1 MSSLPSDSTALHGRF
16 CIEAELAR
24 GGMGA
29 VYRAVDRSTGKRVA
43 LKRLL
48 AGGGPKV
55 GALFEREFYV
65 LSSLSHPRII
75 EVYEYGVDAE
85 GPFYTMELLEGSDL
99 REVAPVDVVTAC
111 RYLRDVASSLALL
124 HVRRLLHR
132 DISPR
137 NVRTLPDGGC
147 KLLDFGALTS
157 FGTPPDFVG
166 TAPAIPPEALFGQGM
181 DQRADIFSLGAL
193 AFFVLTRRHGYPAK
207 NFADLPDVWK
217 QKPPPPSA
225 FAPDVPQ
232 ELDQLVLSMLS
243 VDLLARPRSAAE
255 VIERL
260 NVIGGLEPD
269 QDKRAVQAY
278 FVGAALVEREHE
290 VARIKRR
297 IERAMSGRGN
307 SVFVE
312 GSAGCGKTRLLAES
326 VRLAQLSGMTA
337 LQVDAALQ
345 NEEAFS
351 TVQALI
357 GRLARFS
364 PKLAA
369 AIFPD
374 PKALPRNLSALEAA
388 FAEISEKT
396 PLMLVVDNV
405 ERADAESTALLLAL
419 SRGCKTRRLLVLTS
433 AGHRSSGNA
442 SIALRA
448 LRDAGTSVR
457 LRELTEGGVH
467 SLLTSA
473 FGDIPH
479 VKRTGTRLFEVTSGN
494 PDHCMTVMQGWVTSG
509 VAGYESGSWVL
520 PLELPKDALP
530 RVGRATTERLLR
542 CSPPARA
549 LAEVLGLLETP
560 APLEL
565 CAAMGG
571 ADADRR
577 QVLAGVSELVEAEIL
592 TTTPE
597 GYCFRQESVRRA
609 LVAEL
614 GSERTSELHA
624 KIAELLLEAGASNL
638 RTRFA
643 IGFHFI
649 RGGHE
654 TRGADIVAEAG
665 RAVVL
670 TPRDLKRTV
679 GPAVPALEAAL
690 EVYRR
695 ESRSSLK
702 LLNLLL
708 PMVFAS
714 YECSRDL
721 AERHGDETL
730 EILSRLLGVAPPD
743 AGQRPADLNELMAAL
758 ASAPV
763 LEPGHESESDKP
775 DVVTLV
781 RWLIRAAITLTAVA
795 SAAIEPD
802 KETRYAAF
810 LAPFQWFGPEHPA
823 AIAHDYCQLLVLMTR
838 DRMAH
843 AHQVAS
849 DLLARLDRIPVEAL
863 GLERMRIGAVI
874 SLGVLEAQMDDD
886 RALARI
892 AELEKIAP
900 FYASAVANQLK
911 FLFYGFRGQIE
922 LAESYREKV
931 EAHAIQQGTA
941 WQVEI
946 WSTCTSSA
954 VYGNNRDTTNHR
966 RIVEQL
972 ERLRR
977 DAPSLEPYF
986 RRAVCAQ
993 HSLRGDAARALELL
1007 LELDETPRVR
1017 TGWAAV
1023 QGMFT
1028 RAYNE
1033 LGKFDEA
1040 VKVGEAALEHAA
1052 EDRDFVAMNLSLW
1065 LELAIA
1071 YAGSGAFER
1080 AWQLTDDLLVR
1091 HAQNQNPMTLGCIAR
1106 TAARIALLEGDT
1118 PRFEQHLAEMDHW
1131 FRSTKNPALIAQCDK
1146 LRNTA
1151 ERGEWNGWSEARPG
1165 VGFAVT
1171 SAMTLAQSV
1180 LAQCRGAE
1188 ERKQR
1193 ALMLVA
1199 DKAGVDQA
1207 WLFVPSRDSAPVL
1220 EAQLGVG
1227 DVPGDLLEQVREHF
1241 ARHLDESAE
1250 TDRGELNASGTF
1262 ALAAPASRYQ
1272 VFSLLVNR
1280 GAEMLMVGAMALPA
1294 NPERRA
1300 VSYRLLT
1307 DLGQQLFEAGD
1318 IGTFRLVG

>member
-1 MSSLPSDSTALHGRF
+1 MTSRPSDPTAVHGRF
-16 CIEAELAR
+16 SVEAELAR

-29 VYRAVDRSTGKRVA
+29 VFRAFDRSTGRRVA

-48 AGGGPKV
+48 AAGGPKA

-85 GPFYTMELLEGSDL
+85 GPFYTMELLEGRDL

-193 AFFVLTRRHGYPAK
+193 AFFLLTRRHGYPAK
-207 NFADLPDVWK
+207 NFSDLPDVWK

-225 FAPDVPQ
+225 FVPDVPR

-255 VIERL
+255 VIEQL
-260 NVIGGLEPD
+260 NMIGGLEPD
-269 QDKRAVQAY
+269 QDKRQARAY

-290 VARIKRR
+290 IARIKRR
-297 IERAMSGRGN
+297 IERAASGRGN
-307 SVFVE
+307 AVFVE

-326 VRLAQLSGMTA
+326 VRLAQLSGVTA
-337 LQVDAALQ
+337 LQVDAGLQ
-345 NEEAFS
+345 TEGAFS

-357 GRLARFS
+357 GRLARFA
-364 PKLAA
+364 PRLAA
-369 AIFPD
+369 EIFPD
-374 PKALPRNLSALEAA
+374 PAALPRDLTLLEAA
-388 FAEISEKT
+388 FVEISQRT

-405 ERADAESTALLLAL
+405 ERADAESTALLVAL
-419 SRGCKTRRLLVLTS
+419 SRACKATRMLVLTS
-433 AGHRSSGNA
+433 AGHRASGNA

-479 VKRTGTRLFEVTSGN
+479 VKRTGTRLFEATGGN
-494 PDHCMTVMQGWVTSG
+494 PDHCMTVMQRWVTSG
-509 VAGYESGSWVL
+509 VAGYESGTWIL
-520 PLELPKDALP
+520 PLELPRDALP
-530 RVGRATTERLLR
+530 RVGRAGTDRMDR
-542 CSPPARA
+542 CSPTAHA
-549 LAEVLGLLETP
+549 LAEALGLLETP
-560 APLEL
+560 ATLEFCVAL
-565 CAAMGG
+565 EG
-571 ADADRR
+571 APDDRR
-577 QVLAGVSELVEAEIL
+577 PVLAGLGELVEAEVL

-597 GYCFRQESVRRA
+597 GYCFRQESMRRA

-614 GSERTSELHA
+614 TSERRAELHS
-624 KIAELLLEAGASNL
+624 KIAGLLLDAGNTSPIAG
-638 RTRFA
+638 FA

-649 RGGHE
+649 RGGQE

-665 RAVVL
+665 RAVV
-670 TPRDLKRTV
+670 TSPRDLKRTV

-690 EVYRR
+690 DVYRR
-695 ESRSSLK
+695 ESRSSLR
-702 LLNLLL
+702 LLDLLL

-721 AERHGDETL
+721 AERHGEETL
-730 EILSRLLGVAPPD
+730 VRLSRILGLVPPGEGQAPS
-743 AGQRPADLNELMAAL
+743 DLNELLAAL

-763 LEPGHESESDKP
+763 LEPRHQPESDTP

-802 KETRYAAF
+802 KEIRYAAF
-810 LAPFQWFGPEHPA
+810 LAPFRWFGPEHPA

-843 AHQVAS
+843 AHQVAT
-849 DLLARLDRIPVEAL
+849 DLLARLERIPVEAL

-900 FYASAVANQLK
+900 FYALAVANQLK
-911 FLFYGFRGQIE
+911 FLFHGFRGQLE
-922 LAESYREKV
+922 LAESHRDRV

-954 VYGNNRDTTNHR
+954 VYGNNRDSTNHK

-972 ERLRR
+972 DRLRR

-993 HSLRGDAARALELL
+993 HSLRGDAARALELWQAL
-1007 LELDETPRVR
+1007 GETPRER

-1023 QGMFT
+1023 QGTLT
-1028 RAYNE
+1028 RTYNE
-1033 LGKFDEA
+1033 LGRFEEA
-1040 VKVGEAALEHAA
+1040 VKVAEAALALAA

-1071 YAGSGAFER
+1071 YAGTGEYDR
-1080 AWQLTDDLLVR
+1080 ARQLTDELLAR
-1091 HAQNQNPMTLGCIAR
+1091 HERNQNPMTLGCIAR

-1118 PRFEQHLAEMDHW
+1118 PRFEHHLAEMETW

-1151 ERGEWNGWSEARPG
+1151 QRGEWNGWAEARPG

-1180 LAQCRGAE
+1180 LAQCRGAA

-1193 ALMLVA
+1193 ALSLVA
-1199 DKAGVDQA
+1199 DRAGVDQA
-1207 WLFVPSRDSAPVL
+1207 WLFVPSRDSVPVL
-1220 EAQLGVG
+1220 EAQLGLSEL
-1227 DVPGDLLEQVREHF
+1227 PGELVDQVREHF
-1241 ARHLDESAE
+1241 ARHLDESVE
-1250 TDRGELNASGTF
+1250 TDQGEFNASGTF
-1262 ALAAPASRYQ
+1262 ALAGPASRYQ
-1272 VFSLLVNR
+1272 VFSLLVSR
-1280 GAEMLMVGAMALPA
+1280 GAEVLMVGAIALPA
-1294 NPERRA
+1294 NPERRP
-1300 VSYRLLT
+1300 VSYRLLS
-1307 DLGQQLFEAGD
+1307 DLSQQLFEAGD